1 MKLLGEIA
9 RLQIQ
14 RSSLTIG
21 TGPTRYFDP
30 AALLAVDE
38 LILTSDGACA
48 PAPDGSCIIDVHH
61 AAHPFSRS
69 RGENT
74 LCVGFS
80 RHYDAMRARFGEPF
94 AFGCA
99 AENIIVDGPSPRVTL
114 ADVAAGLVIETDR
127 GPATLASVIVATP
140 CMPFAKYALR
150 DPNVSLE
157 AIKSALQFIDH
168 GMRGFYCAFTGAGP
182 ATIHRGAKVFSAA
195 WRAHS
200 PAIAD
205 RKQGVG
211 PASSVSGP
219 HPR

>member
-1 MKLLGEIA
+1 MKLLGEIT

-14 RSSLTIG
+14 RGSLTIG

-38 LILTSDGACA
+38 LFLTPGGACA
-48 PAPDGSCIIDVHH
+48 PAPDGSCLIDVHH

-80 RHYDAMRARFGEPF
+80 RHYDAMRARFGEAF

-99 AENIIVDGPSPRVTL
+99 AENIIVDGPAPRVTL
-114 ADVAAGLVIETDR
+114 ADVAAGLVIETNR
-127 GPATLASVIVATP
+127 GPAALTNVIVATP
-140 CMPFAKYALR
+140 CLPFAKFALR
-150 DPNVSLE
+150 DPNASTE

-168 GMRGFYCAFTGAGP
+168 GVRGFYCAFAGP
-182 ATIHRGAKVFSAA
+182 KTATIRRGAKVYAA
-195 WRAHS
+195 A
-200 PAIAD
+200 
-205 RKQGVG
+205 
-211 PASSVSGP
+211 
-219 HPR
+219 